1 MAREQNRLKSPKE
14 LGITLTTMEIHDKQF
29 STVFRG
35 YHQDEVNMFLDQII
49 RDYEVFGNIIK
60 DLQKQLQNEVVLVPD
75 QLEDISQRL
84 RKVENLLLGYKI
96 NRGTRV

>member
-1 MAREQNRLKSPKE
+1 MASELNRIKSPKE
-14 LGITLTTMEIHDKQF
+14 LGVALTAMEIHDKQF

-49 RDYEVFGNIIK
+49 KDYEVFGNIIK
-60 DLQKQLQNEVVLVPD
+60 DLQKQLQNKVALAPD

-84 RKVENLLLGYKI
+84 REVENLLLRLQNK
-96 NRGTRV
+96 

>member
-1 MAREQNRLKSPKE
+1 MASELNRIKSPKE
-14 LGITLTTMEIHDKQF
+14 LGVTLTAMEIHDKQF

-49 RDYEVFGNIIK
+49 KDYEVFGNIIK
-60 DLQKQLQNEVVLVPD
+60 DLQKQLQNKVALAPD

-84 RKVENLLLGYKI
+84 REVENLLLRSQNK
-96 NRGTRV
+96 

>member
-1 MAREQNRLKSPKE
+1 
-14 LGITLTTMEIHDKQF
+14 
-29 STVFRG
+29 
-35 YHQDEVNMFLDQII
+35 MFLDQII

-96 NRGTRV
+96 NRGTSEFY